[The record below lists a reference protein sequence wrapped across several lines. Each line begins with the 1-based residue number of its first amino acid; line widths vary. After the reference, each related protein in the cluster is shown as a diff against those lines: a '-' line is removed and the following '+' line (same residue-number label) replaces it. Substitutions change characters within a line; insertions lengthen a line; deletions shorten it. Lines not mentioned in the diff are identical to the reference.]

1 MAVRSNFL
9 VDALLALEN
18 RVCLKA
24 RLKGHSQYR
33 FIAIPTA
40 RVRNQIFFG
49 YIGTDK
55 SRRVSGDA
63 DCGGSAYIDF
73 TFSTFVFVFV
83 ILPIPDVKT
92 NALTLTQRAG
102 NAEASTALTYLLF
115 RTHPAKTQ
123 AVAIDRASTRL
134 AGC

>member
-1 MAVRSNFL
+1 MVRLPSLGGRRNIAMAVRSNFL

-63 DCGGSAYIDF
+63 DCGGSAYIGSPSARSF
-73 TFSTFVFVFV
+73 LSS
-83 ILPIPDVKT
+83 L
-92 NALTLTQRAG
+92 
-102 NAEASTALTYLLF
+102 SF
-115 RTHPAKTQ
+115 RYPT
-123 AVAIDRASTRL
+123 
-134 AGC
+134 